1 MQKPHFSLNQTTTI
15 LLFFFLTL
23 LTTIVLTLK
32 TTTNNLN
39 NNLNNNLKKFRN
51 ILITAIPSPG
61 HVRPIIEL
69 IDQLLYNNNLQNNL
83 YNNEEIIYNNITFIT
98 HPSILSLDSRLQQW
112 LSPKQQ
118 LEFYNITTTTT
129 DNIYNNNTTVD
140 NKNIHIQFVKSHKN
154 FKNFIE
160 NLIKE
165 AESIE
170 DPIDAI
176 LHIEKNYM
184 IPFERK
190 VLQML
195 EFQLQNGD
203 DSLQKLSQKLSKKI
217 NIPLYN
223 RDAKFLE
230 KKRQLKLK
238 EKFGGTVFDMIVA
251 DFSMLGVLSVPAEFH
266 IPCAKIY
273 LSALLHNPFH
283 YPGFTIQTLQEMTN
297 YFKRLQ
303 LPYFV
308 FKELS
313 KFILTFD
320 QLLGANQNVA
330 DNTLQQTSQQNLQQN
345 LQQKSQQ
352 EEIYFTMNGLNL
364 SEENCARIQTT
375 SLGFEYSSAST
386 AKLNTFLVG
395 PFLNLTSI
403 EEEKILLKNKFN
415 NILQWMDNQENVIL
429 TILGTTMVLKEQ
441 TLIYLLKGFVNI
453 TTSNLQ
459 NNLQQKTHNNL
470 QNNLQQNSVLIALRD
485 TNMELFNKI
494 KNKYDWIQ
502 KDILQNQNIKIVEG
516 FVPQKALLSHK
527 NVKIFISH
535 CGANSLNEA
544 LYFGKLI
551 IGIPFSFDQFKMATN
566 LQEFKVGIPLYT
578 KFKDRENG
586 WNENTVVNAINK
598 LLQHNNKEGDIEEEN
613 EYVKNVE
620 KIKILMKFAGGV
632 KRAAEVIEMVS
643 DLKGDLSWTKIDNHL
658 SFIQYYCLDI
668 ILTYLFILILII
680 YLIVKLLR
688 CMLNLKRI
696 VKQRERNQMT
706 STTTTTIEQ
715 QEKKNN

>member
-1 MQKPHFSLNQTTTI
+1 MQKPLFSSNQTPTTI

-23 LTTIVLTLK
+23 LTTIVLTL
-32 TTTNNLN
+32 TTNNLN
-39 NNLNNNLKKFRN
+39 NLNNLNKNKNLKKVRN

-118 LEFYNITTTTT
+118 LEFYNITTTITTT
-129 DNIYNNNTTVD
+129 DNIYNNNTAIYNNITVD

-203 DSLQKLSQKLSKKI
+203 NSLQSDNSLQKLSQKLSKKI

-308 FKELS
+308 FKES
-313 KFILTFD
+313 IK
-320 QLLGANQNVA
+320 
-330 DNTLQQTSQQNLQQN
+330 
-345 LQQKSQQ
+345 
-352 EEIYFTMNGLNL
+352 IYFN
-364 SEENCARIQTT
+364 
-375 SLGFEYSSAST
+375 F
-386 AKLNTFLVG
+386 
-395 PFLNLTSI
+395 
-403 EEEKILLKNKFN
+403 
-415 NILQWMDNQENVIL
+415 
-429 TILGTTMVLKEQ
+429 
-441 TLIYLLKGFVNI
+441 
-453 TTSNLQ
+453 
-459 NNLQQKTHNNL
+459 
-470 QNNLQQNSVLIALRD
+470 
-485 TNMELFNKI
+485 
-494 KNKYDWIQ
+494 
-502 KDILQNQNIKIVEG
+502 
-516 FVPQKALLSHK
+516 
-527 NVKIFISH
+527 
-535 CGANSLNEA
+535 
-544 LYFGKLI
+544 
-551 IGIPFSFDQFKMATN
+551 
-566 LQEFKVGIPLYT
+566 
-578 KFKDRENG
+578 
-586 WNENTVVNAINK
+586 
-598 LLQHNNKEGDIEEEN
+598 
-613 EYVKNVE
+613 
-620 KIKILMKFAGGV
+620 
-632 KRAAEVIEMVS
+632 
-643 DLKGDLSWTKIDNHL
+643 
-658 SFIQYYCLDI
+658 
-668 ILTYLFILILII
+668 
-680 YLIVKLLR
+680 
-688 CMLNLKRI
+688 
-696 VKQRERNQMT
+696 
-706 STTTTTIEQ
+706 
-715 QEKKNN
+715 